1 MPGPRYPFSPYS
13 SDRKKEGDRLADTA
27 TAEPQLRPLV
37 PHLRLGATRDEDY
50 LVGSKCQSCGAL
62 YAGPRLYCGKCSS
75 SGPFDEVKLGRDAE
89 VYVWT
94 IIHQATP
101 YVKAPYVAAVVDLPE
116 GVSVNTN
123 IVDVEPLPENIKFGM
138 KLKMFTEKV
147 SEDKEGNSYVAYK
160 YRPA

>member
-1 MPGPRYPFSPYS
+1 
-13 SDRKKEGDRLADTA
+13 LAEATA
-27 TAEPQLRPLV
+27 TEPQVLPLV

-50 LVGSKCQSCGAL
+50 ILANKCNGCGAM

-75 SGPFDEVKLGRDAE
+75 AGPFTEVKCGRDAE
-89 VYVWT
+89 VHVWS

-101 YVKAPYVAAVVDLPE
+101 YVKAPYAVAVVDLPE
-116 GVSVNTN
+116 GISINTN
-123 IVDVEPLPENIKFGM
+123 IEGVEPAPQNLKFGM

-147 SEDKEGNSYVAYK
+147 SEDREGNSYVAYK